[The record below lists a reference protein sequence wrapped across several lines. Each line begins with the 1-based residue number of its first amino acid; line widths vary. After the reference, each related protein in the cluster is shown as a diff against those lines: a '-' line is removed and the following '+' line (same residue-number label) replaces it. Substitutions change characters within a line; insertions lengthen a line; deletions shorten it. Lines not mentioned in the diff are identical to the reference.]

1 MRFKKSLV
9 WLLTLVL
16 CLSSFSVALAAEEL
30 SKIVVSKKEVYL
42 EIGDTESITSNA
54 VYSDQKTEDVTI
66 KTEWTS
72 ENSDV
77 ATVYAGVISGKQ
89 EGTVTIK
96 ASYMGKFELIQVKVS
111 KKVRGLTKN
120 KQQLELRIG
129 EEEQIDLQAIYSD
142 DTSEPVSNKAD
153 WSSDN
158 KAVATVINGKVKGE
172 GSGTATITAKY
183 GKHSV
188 TVPVTV
194 EVIKRLEPSKTQ
206 VSLLTQG
213 TENTEQI
220 KLKAIYPNGD
230 VEEDVASK
238 ATWSSSNEEVADVI
252 KGKITAYSAG
262 KATITAKYGT
272 KTATI
277 EVNVDQTLKLRVVP
291 ETDQSLFM
299 KVDTKKQ
306 LKIEAV
312 YPDGTTEDVTNLA
325 TWSSSKD
332 SIAFAAKGM
341 ISAVG
346 RGEAEITAK
355 YGERSINIHVDVEVP
370 RLLEFTQESI
380 SMRSS
385 DEPKQLELKAAFANG
400 ETRVIPGSEAK
411 WTTSDESVA
420 YVSEGKLQAYKAGEA
435 TITATYGG
443 KSASIKVEVDRSLN
457 LSASEPGLFMK
468 VGDKKDV
475 KVEVIYA
482 DGSKDDVT
490 SAAEWKSNK
499 ESVAYVSGGS
509 ITAVAVGEAE
519 VTATYGGKSVT
530 IQVDVEV
537 PRRLAFDEESISMRS
552 GGPAKELILTA
563 TYADGTEKTI
573 AASEAKW
580 SSSDESIAHV
590 SGGKVQAYK
599 SGEATITATYGGKT
613 AKITV
618 DVDIPRK
625 LLGGPKTISLQ
636 VGEEQKIKLVASYAD
651 GQEEEVTTKAEW
663 SSSSEK
669 IVEVD
674 KGVLTGVTTGTAK
687 ITAKYG
693 TRTFTMDVQVGLANN
708 LEANPRFLIM
718 KAGESKTIELFATDA
733 SANRNNVTNEAE
745 WKSSN
750 PKVADVIKGSVVSYE
765 SGKATITAKYGGKTI
780 SIPVEVDVIQ
790 KVTADQRFLTLQ
802 SGEEQKIAVTVTFSD
817 GTTVDVTE
825 EAEWKT
831 GNYKIADVK
840 NGVVLGRAYGKTN
853 ITAKYGGK
861 TVTIPV
867 EVDTLKYLQTDV
879 VSITMQKGE
888 QKQVKAT
895 ATYMDGTERDVTVA
909 GLWSSS
915 KNMVADVKDGI
926 IRAHSKGKATITVK
940 FGKLTWKVQVTVQ

>member
-1 MRFKKSLV
+1 MRFKKSLLL
-9 WLLTLVL
+9 LLTLVL
-16 CLSSFSVALAAEEL
+16 SVSSFSVAIAAEEL

-42 EIGDTESITSNA
+42 EIGDTESITSSA

-66 KTEWTS
+66 KTEWTT

-77 ATVYAGVISGKQ
+77 ATVYAGVISAKQ
-89 EGTVTIK
+89 EGTATIK
-96 ASYMGKFELIQVKVS
+96 ASYMGKFETIQVKVS
-111 KKVRGLTKN
+111 KQVRGLTKN
-120 KQQLELRIG
+120 KQQLELRIND
-129 EEEQIDLQAIYSD
+129 EVQIDVHAVYSD
-142 DTSEPVSNKAD
+142 DSKELVSNKAD

-158 KAVATVINGKVKGE
+158 QAVATVINGKVKGE

-194 EVIKRLEPSKTQ
+194 EVVKRLEPSQTK

-213 TENTEQI
+213 TEKTAEI
-220 KLKAIYPNGD
+220 ELKAIYPNGD
-230 VEEDVASK
+230 VENNVADK

-277 EVNVDQTLKLRVVP
+277 EVDVDHTLKLKVVP
-291 ETDQSLFM
+291 ETDQNLFLEI
-299 KVDTKKQ
+299 DGKKQ
-306 LKIEAV
+306 IKIEAV
-312 YPDGTTEDVTNLA
+312 YPDGKTDDVTNLV

-332 SIAFAAKGM
+332 SIAVASKGM

-346 RGEAEITAK
+346 RGEADITAK
-355 YGERSINIHVDVEVP
+355 YGERSIIIHVDVEVP

-380 SMRSS
+380 SMRSN
-385 DEPKQLELKAAFANG
+385 DEPKELELKASFANG
-400 ETRVIPGSEAK
+400 KTRTIPGSEAK

-420 YVSEGKLQAYKAGEA
+420 YVSGGKLQAYKAGEA

-457 LSASEPGLFMK
+457 LTASVPSLFMK

-475 KVEVIYA
+475 TVEIIYA
-482 DGSKDDVT
+482 DGSKDNVT

-509 ITAVAVGEAE
+509 IRAVAVGEAE
-519 VTATYGGKSVT
+519 VTATYGGQSVT

-537 PRRLAFDEESISMRS
+537 PRRLAFDEETISMRS
-552 GGPAKELILTA
+552 GDPAKELELTA
-563 TYADGTEKTI
+563 TYADGTEKKI

-590 SGGKVQAYK
+590 SGGKVQAFK
-599 SGEATITATYGGKT
+599 SGEATISATYGGKT

-618 DVDIPRK
+618 EVDIPSK

-636 VGEEQKIKLVASYAD
+636 VGEEQKIKLIASYAD
-651 GQEEEVTTKAEW
+651 GKEEEVTTKAEW

-674 KGVLTGVTTGTAK
+674 KGVLTGVATGTAK

-693 TRTFTMDVQVGLANN
+693 MRTFTMDVQVGLANN
-708 LEANPRFLIM
+708 LEAAPRFLIM

-733 SANRNNVTNEAE
+733 SANRNNVTNQAE

-765 SGKATITAKYGGKTI
+765 SGKATITAKYGGKTV

-802 SGEEQKIAVTVTFSD
+802 SGEEQKITISVTFSD
-817 GTTVDVTE
+817 GTSVDVTE

-831 GNYKIADVK
+831 SNYKIADVQD
-840 NGVVLGRAYGKTN
+840 GVVLGRSAGKAN

-861 TVTIPV
+861 SVTVPV

-879 VSITMQKGE
+879 VSLTMKKGE

-895 ATYMDGTERDVTVA
+895 ATYMDGAERDVTVA
-909 GLWSSS
+909 GLWSSN
-915 KNMVADVKDGI
+915 KILVADVKDGI
-926 IRAHSKGKATITVK
+926 IRAHNKGKVTITVK
-940 FGKLTWKVQVTVQ
+940 FGKMSTKIVVTVQ